1 MKLVGRRSERNALE
15 RAFDRAA
22 SGRRTVVLVRGVP
35 GIGKTTLLAD
45 VRSLGV
51 RRNAVVIGSSVTEV
65 ESGIGWSG
73 LVTLM
78 RGLDP
83 EQRKIAAGAQLDLL
97 DNIAGP
103 SVDDTVDPL
112 SVATALSDVLRS
124 LARSRTL
131 VVVLDDLHWFDQATA
146 AALTF
151 ALRLL
156 ADLPI
161 LVVASARP
169 VPLPLDVAR
178 VVDADELVVIEPT
191 ALSLGAARELLA
203 SGFSVQI
210 GHLELVRLHELSQ
223 GNPLHLTETGRLIQA
238 GVPVAEAMLP
248 VSLRALI
255 DASLDRLDGVD
266 REVLSACALMP
277 KARLDLLYQL
287 FDVERVDGALVAGE
301 RLGLVHVDELDGD
314 VVLFRH
320 PLLRSR
326 LGERLP
332 LVERRRLHRR
342 CAGLD
347 VPVEVRAM
355 HLGASIVGT
364 DPDAANVMDEAVEA
378 TSRIGILGA
387 ALGHAERAL
396 ALTDPTDSVAIR
408 RRTLQA
414 ADAADAAGEAER
426 ALELLEPL
434 IATIGDDGP
443 QPDDAPTVLIIAAR
457 ASSATQGAEAALP
470 FLERAVALL
479 PEESPERA
487 RQLSNIILCLLYVD
501 VDRARERC
509 LEFVDAAAT
518 VGDSSLVQI
527 AHGALCVAETLGGLP
542 IVPSCEPP
550 HAAVDLSVLED
561 WMTVAAWTDD
571 LERAD
576 ALLTEAFR
584 RLAERASLVREH
596 NVLMQASDLRCRQ
609 GRLDEAA
616 LYAER
621 AWALTGTLEGA
632 SGRSSDLAVIS
643 AVRGDGE
650 TARRYAAVIESV
662 LADLRGLARGEA
674 IFAIGMV
681 ASLEGDHRLAVN
693 HLTVAVDDFDRCG
706 IHDLAARPLRPS
718 LLDALIQVGDV
729 DGAER
734 VAAEIVELAE
744 RSGRPRGAAEAL
756 LARAHVA
763 AGRGRLDEAA
773 ELARAA
779 IDAFERIGLPV
790 ERARTLVLAANIAR
804 RSRKRAAARALLD
817 EAEGELVRC
826 GAFGWL
832 PRVHAEAERLGDR
845 AAVDTLT
852 KTERRIADLVA
863 EGLTNAEVA
872 AQLYLSAR
880 TVESHLTQIYRKVG
894 VRNRSELAARRRT

>member
-1 MKLVGRRSERNALE
+1 M
-15 RAFDRAA
+15 
-22 SGRRTVVLVRGVP
+22 LVRGDP
-35 GIGKTTLLAD
+35 GIGKTALVAEFRARAAERGTL
-45 VRSLGV
+45 
-51 RRNAVVIGSSVTEV
+51 VIESSVTEV
-65 ESGIGWSG
+65 EAGIGWSG
-73 LVTLM
+73 LATLV

-83 EQRKIAAGAQLDLL
+83 ELRRSVDGPHLDIL
-97 DNIAGP
+97 DAVAGP
-103 SVDDTVDPL
+103 ANDDAVDPL
-112 SVATALSDVLRS
+112 SVASALTDVLRS
-124 LARSRTL
+124 LAESGPL
-131 VVVLDDLHWFDQATA
+131 VVVLDDLHWFDRATA
-146 AALTF
+146 AALSF
-151 ALRLL
+151 AVRLL
-156 ADLPI
+156 TDLPI
-161 LVVASARP
+161 LIVAAARP
-169 VPLPLDVAR
+169 VALPVDVER
-178 VVDADELVVIEPT
+178 IVGADDLVVIEPT
-191 ALSLGAARELLA
+191 PLSLGGARELLA
-203 SGFSVQI
+203 SRFSVQI
-210 GHLELVRLHELSQ
+210 GHIELVRLHELSQ

-238 GVPVAEAMLP
+238 GVPVADAMLP

-255 DASLDRLDGVD
+255 DASLDRLDEAD

-287 FDVERVDGALVAGE
+287 FDDDRVDGALVAGE

-314 VVLFRH
+314 VVVFRH

-332 LVERRRLHRR
+332 LVERRQLHRR

-347 VPVEVRAM
+347 VPIEVRAM

-364 DPDAANVMDEAVEA
+364 DPDAANVMDEAVET
-378 TSRIGILGA
+378 TSRIGFLDA

-414 ADAADAAGEAER
+414 ADVADAAGEAER

-434 IATIGDDGP
+434 LEPLLAAIGDDGP
-443 QPDDAPTVLIIAAR
+443 RPDDAPVVLIIAAR
-457 ASSATQGAEAALP
+457 AYSATHGAEAALP
-470 FLERAVALL
+470 YLERAVALL

-487 RQLSNIILCLLYVD
+487 RQFSNIILCLLYVD

-509 LEFVDAAAT
+509 LEFVAAAAA
-518 VGDSSLVQI
+518 VGDPTLVQI
-527 AHGALCVAETLGGLP
+527 AHGALCVAETLSGLP
-542 IVPSCEPP
+542 IVPSSEPP
-550 HAAVDLSVLED
+550 QAAFDLSVLED
-561 WMTVAAWTDD
+561 WLTVAAWTDD

-576 ALLTEAFR
+576 TLLTEAFR
-584 RLAERASLVREH
+584 RLDERASLVREH
-596 NVLMQASDLRCRQ
+596 NVLLQAADLRCRQ
-609 GRLDEAA
+609 GRLDEAV

-643 AVRGDGE
+643 AVRGDIE
-650 TARRYAAVIESV
+650 TARRYTAIIESV
-662 LADLRGLARGEA
+662 LGDLRGLARGEA

-681 ASLEGDHRLAVN
+681 SGLAGDHRLAVDR
-693 HLTVAVDDFDRCG
+693 LTAAVADFDLCG

-744 RSGRPRGAAEAL
+744 RSGRPRGAAEAF

-763 AGRGRLDEAA
+763 AGRGRLEEAA

-779 IDAFERIGLPV
+779 IDTFEQIGLPI

-804 RSRKRAAARALLD
+804 RSRKRADARALLD

-826 GAFGWL
+826 GASGWL
-832 PRVHAEAERLGDR
+832 PRVQAELERLGDR
-845 AAVDTLT
+845 ADADTLT
-852 KTERRIADLVA
+852 KTERRIAHLVA
-863 EGLTNAEVA
+863 EGMTNAEVA
-872 AQLYLSAR
+872 AQMYVSAR
-880 TVESHLTQIYRKVG
+880 TVEAHLTQIYRKEG
-894 VRNRSELAARRRT
+894 VRSRSELAARWRN